1 MAAPISVLPQELSM
15 LIQALIV
22 LFIPQT
28 SFLIVQLLPDVFFLF
43 IFSVDESNNLINVI
57 REHLGSELS
66 PKITK

>member
-28 SFLIVQLLPDVFFLF
+28 SFLIVQLLPDVFFFVYFLGG
-43 IFSVDESNNLINVI
+43 
-57 REHLGSELS
+57 REQQ
-66 PKITK
+66 PD